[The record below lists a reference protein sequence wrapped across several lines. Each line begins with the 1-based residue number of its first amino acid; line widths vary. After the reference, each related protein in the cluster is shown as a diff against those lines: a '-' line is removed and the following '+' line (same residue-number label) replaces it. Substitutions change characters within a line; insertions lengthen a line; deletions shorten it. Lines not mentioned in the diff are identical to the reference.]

1 MHIDQKPG
9 YSKSSGDAQLP
20 GLVDGGGQGLGCHSE
35 DQAAGHMGQGVPLE
49 KVTLLFM
56 ASLLANDISPSE

>member
-20 GLVDGGGQGLGCHSE
+20 GLVDGGGGKAWDAILRIKQLGTWDRESHW
-35 DQAAGHMGQGVPLE
+35 
-49 KVTLLFM
+49 KK
-56 ASLLANDISPSE
+56 